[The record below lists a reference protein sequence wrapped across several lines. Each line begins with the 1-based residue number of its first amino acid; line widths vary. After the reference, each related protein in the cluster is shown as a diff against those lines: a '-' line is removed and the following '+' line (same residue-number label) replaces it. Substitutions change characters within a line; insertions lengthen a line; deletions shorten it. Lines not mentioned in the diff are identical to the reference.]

1 MVAVERKAPSS
12 PVLCPLSSVL
22 CPQNPKLRNPQ
33 NLRLSNLETFKLRNL
48 ETSKLSNILLRQ
60 YFRLVGLL
68 VLWLA
73 RRFLRFLP
81 LL

>member
-12 PVLCPLSSVL
+12 PVLCPLSFVF
-22 CPQNPKLRNPQ
+22 CPLSSKLPQ
-33 NLRLSNLETFKLRNL
+33 LQTFQLSNS
-48 ETSKLSNILLRQ
+48 ETSKPSNFETLKLSNILLRQ

-81 LL
+81 FL